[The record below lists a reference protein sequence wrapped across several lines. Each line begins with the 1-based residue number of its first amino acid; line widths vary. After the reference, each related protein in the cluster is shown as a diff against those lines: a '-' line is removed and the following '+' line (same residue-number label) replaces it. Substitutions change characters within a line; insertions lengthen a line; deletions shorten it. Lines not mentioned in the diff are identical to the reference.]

1 MAEANS
7 SVDGKEY
14 FSRVQFALTDCGNK
28 LLSHLL
34 QRRVRELTPKEYP
47 AKPKSWSLDEFLNHN
62 MADIL
67 LSVGK
72 DRSKKEILY
81 PFRQDTDLTKW
92 DIPLFALVLL
102 TACKLEHSGPLHRDL
117 KQDILNLKDIRNKMQ
132 HKGAPILDEQIYL
145 AYLSRIDGAVQRI
158 CDYMHAPD
166 LKESLLKELDEYKS
180 LRHTYPNGL
189 VPELGCKSIDI
200 INDADAPVVHGF
212 QQLEMIIQEKGL
224 SVDIPVLDVIVMI
237 RNYNQEDEHAITE
250 RLLRSF
256 SEALENA
263 DQSSSELDV
272 AVKNLVREIFDEKKE
287 ITKVSRGCLVLS
299 IQCHSIDAVISL
311 VQDSLSGKLGNL
323 FEPLE
328 EVMRTY
334 ENHVLFE
341 VYVGITRQS
350 CWALLNEMLC
360 QVSDACERRS
370 YTLESKVQDSVIFVR
385 IKRFLQSFT
394 EKETLE
400 RSFFSKEKQEKLKL
414 IKEKLTLEL
423 KQPEM
428 EMDFLFPKHA
438 KEIQDVAVPSK
449 YGPDFS
455 KFKEDKTLVA
465 MNKLRL
471 DEMNTLDHQMSQHM
485 DRDPDRKQAMSMR
498 LSKVLGDIGVNREM
512 IIWRRKTW
520 LTNEK
525 LLTVYKC
532 FLQNPKTLQCFI
544 FGSQSEGTTTLGM
557 ESDTDE
563 FCIFSETNTTQDW
576 SEWQTA
582 GIRSLLLLKNE
593 HYASQPDISLLVT
606 LNMQNVDREGR
617 MLLHKTRVDTET
629 QTSFGKTSIE
639 TGPSGRNSK
648 YFDFMNAPRCI
659 RRPDKC
665 MFLFH
670 RPRPGHWP
678 TSAILAKARQTPM
691 YIVPQGHT
699 AGFYPELEWR
709 FSTPHIE
716 RLLMFD
722 LNMIHLKVYI
732 FLKILRKTFFK
743 TYFNDRFSSFHVKTA
758 MFFTIENYPPNI
770 WKNDNLIQCVIYCLT
785 TLMRWCR
792 IHYCPHYII
801 SGVDLFEG
809 KLKKF
814 ELTHISGMLSKMI
827 ENIYQYVEDIKIDQV
842 GARMLMLTGTKL
854 PIIIPRSEN
863 TLSILQ
869 FCLEK
874 LLIHL
879 CLFASFLDELREG
892 NVSQLIVK
900 CSKML
905 HVCDLFVK
913 ETDNAF
919 TRDAFFMLIKSLKI
933 LLTSVKVSVFVQ
945 AHQAITE
952 EISDQYQA
960 SMDFD
965 ISSGR
970 LKFATMLFCTGQ
982 YCKAAEVLEHIERLL
997 HPDVWQFSFNKVG
1010 KQFRP
1015 SQILFCNARNLPL
1028 SEFVKTS
1035 VAFSVKFCRHELHCV
1050 PTRLIFEIN
1059 KTSQVNRKLGDGHMD
1074 SVTIESIPFLYYLQ
1088 YLTYR
1093 QLGQHA
1099 KRWAAVNKLA
1109 GYLNDDR
1116 NWYGCLETAF
1126 NVLGHCWELEQKLDL
1141 AWMCYSRS
1149 LRIIPYNNAAH
1160 WHMAIIINNII
1171 TKKCTTSA
1179 SY

>member
-200 INDADAPVVHGF
+200 IND
-212 QQLEMIIQEKGL
+212 
-224 SVDIPVLDVIVMI
+224 VLDVIVMI

-385 IKRFLQSFT
+385 IKRFLQK
-394 EKETLE
+394 KETLE

-438 KEIQDVAVPSK
+438 
-449 YGPDFS
+449 
-455 KFKEDKTLVA
+455 
-465 MNKLRL
+465 
-471 DEMNTLDHQMSQHM
+471 
-485 DRDPDRKQAMSMR
+485 
-498 LSKVLGDIGVNREM
+498 
-512 IIWRRKTW
+512 
-520 LTNEK
+520 
-525 LLTVYKC
+525 
-532 FLQNPKTLQCFI
+532 
-544 FGSQSEGTTTLGM
+544 
-557 ESDTDE
+557 
-563 FCIFSETNTTQDW
+563 
-576 SEWQTA
+576 
-582 GIRSLLLLKNE
+582 
-593 HYASQPDISLLVT
+593 
-606 LNMQNVDREGR
+606 
-617 MLLHKTRVDTET
+617 
-629 QTSFGKTSIE
+629 
-639 TGPSGRNSK
+639 
-648 YFDFMNAPRCI
+648 
-659 RRPDKC
+659 
-665 MFLFH
+665 
-670 RPRPGHWP
+670 
-678 TSAILAKARQTPM
+678 
-691 YIVPQGHT
+691 
-699 AGFYPELEWR
+699 
-709 FSTPHIE
+709 
-716 RLLMFD
+716 
-722 LNMIHLKVYI
+722 
-732 FLKILRKTFFK
+732 
-743 TYFNDRFSSFHVKTA
+743 
-758 MFFTIENYPPNI
+758 
-770 WKNDNLIQCVIYCLT
+770 
-785 TLMRWCR
+785 
-792 IHYCPHYII
+792 
-801 SGVDLFEG
+801 
-809 KLKKF
+809 
-814 ELTHISGMLSKMI
+814 
-827 ENIYQYVEDIKIDQV
+827 
-842 GARMLMLTGTKL
+842 
-854 PIIIPRSEN
+854 
-863 TLSILQ
+863 
-869 FCLEK
+869 
-874 LLIHL
+874 
-879 CLFASFLDELREG
+879 
-892 NVSQLIVK
+892 
-900 CSKML
+900 
-905 HVCDLFVK
+905 
-913 ETDNAF
+913 
-919 TRDAFFMLIKSLKI
+919 
-933 LLTSVKVSVFVQ
+933 
-945 AHQAITE
+945 
-952 EISDQYQA
+952 
-960 SMDFD
+960 
-965 ISSGR
+965 
-970 LKFATMLFCTGQ
+970 
-982 YCKAAEVLEHIERLL
+982 
-997 HPDVWQFSFNKVG
+997 
-1010 KQFRP
+1010 
-1015 SQILFCNARNLPL
+1015 
-1028 SEFVKTS
+1028 
-1035 VAFSVKFCRHELHCV
+1035 
-1050 PTRLIFEIN
+1050 
-1059 KTSQVNRKLGDGHMD
+1059 
-1074 SVTIESIPFLYYLQ
+1074 
-1088 YLTYR
+1088 
-1093 QLGQHA
+1093 
-1099 KRWAAVNKLA
+1099 
-1109 GYLNDDR
+1109 
-1116 NWYGCLETAF
+1116 
-1126 NVLGHCWELEQKLDL
+1126 
-1141 AWMCYSRS
+1141 
-1149 LRIIPYNNAAH
+1149 
-1160 WHMAIIINNII
+1160 
-1171 TKKCTTSA
+1171 
-1179 SY
+1179 